1 MLDERIADDADG
13 WVSAP
18 PGCLLFVSELVCVGH
33 FQLVAVFVTQEL
45 PAARNVRMHGLDRVV
60 HLIESNLAALARSP
74 GKGILRVDGMHV

>member
-33 FQLVAVFVTQEL
+33 FHLVAVFVTQEL
-45 PAARNVRMHGLDRVV
+45 LARDGRMHGLDRVV
-60 HLIESNLAALARSP
+60 HLIESNLVALARSP
-74 GKGILRVDGMHV
+74 GKGKLRVDGMHV